1 MLSPTAVQPQSS
13 LAAGISPRWLTGTAS
28 ATPRGII
35 SGLRSCA
42 SGCLPTLARYVC
54 PLRCLL
60 RRRFLSVRALASPAA
75 CAHSVA
81 RLSLRSALSCRRI
94 LTGARLDLR
103 QSARAPAPSKHGRL
117 GKSLVQRKRAPS
129 LRRSCA
135 LSRIPPRTV
144 TRASLALRLSNS
156 AARRGRRLRTDRWMR
171 WQACMRITR
180 AARQRLLVIGLESHV
195 RAARADAPIPV
206 SSTVCCACV
215 HRRGDAG
222 LCGCTRVVVLARGVG
237 AGNLGFRAST
247 TTMTRTA

>member
-1 MLSPTAVQPQSS
+1 M
-13 LAAGISPRWLTGTAS
+13 TGTAS

-42 SGCLPTLARYVC
+42 SGYLPTLARYVC

-60 RRRFLSVRALASPAA
+60 RRRFSSVRALASPAA
-75 CAHSVA
+75 VRPQRCAA
-81 RLSLRSALSCRRI
+81 QAFESLCQCRRI

-247 TTMTRTA
+247 ATMARTA